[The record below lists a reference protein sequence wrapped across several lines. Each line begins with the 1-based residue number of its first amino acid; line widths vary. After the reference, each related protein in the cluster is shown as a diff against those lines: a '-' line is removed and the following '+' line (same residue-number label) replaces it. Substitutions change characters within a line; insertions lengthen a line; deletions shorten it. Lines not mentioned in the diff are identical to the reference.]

1 MTRSRDPSIPLSTYP
16 RTHARDFTRT
26 VYQGRCI
33 CSNLSC
39 TRIERMLHSGCG
51 EKHRE
56 ANTGYL
62 RSDAPDFEQRGSLDH
77 DILGGILLRIPYD
90 TPRIHMYTRIRK
102 GPFFYAHQRHGVQSY
117 TVTNR
122 QYHPRHYDDM
132 LVEYWKLV
140 NDVTLW
146 DVAAER
152 QVEITG
158 PDAFTLTNMLTP
170 RDLNKCSVK
179 QCKFALNTDVDGGV
193 INNPVLLRLGENH
206 FWLSVADGDVLLWAK
221 GVAAASGHDVQIR
234 EPDVVPVQIQG
245 PKSRDVMVDI
255 FGDQILDLKYYWMD
269 EFDLDG
275 MDVVV
280 SRTGYTGEV
289 GFEIYLRNASRDGLK
304 FWDTMLS
311 YGKPHDLAVIGPSQ
325 IRRVEAGILSYGSD
339 IALDNNGY
347 SDYHFLNPFEADLGY
362 TVELDQE
369 ADFIGKEALKRIAD
383 EGVSRKVVGIELDC
397 DPLVGYIEDYLQ
409 VVDDGSQVGQV
420 SSAFWSPRL
429 EKNIGYALVPIELAD
444 LGSGLTVRME
454 TGEFEATVIE
464 KPFIDPR
471 KETVKADLK
480 VGTARSY

>member
-1 MTRSRDPSIPLSTYP
+1 
-16 RTHARDFTRT
+16 
-26 VYQGRCI
+26 
-33 CSNLSC
+33 
-39 TRIERMLHSGCG
+39 
-51 EKHRE
+51 
-56 ANTGYL
+56 
-62 RSDAPDFEQRGSLDH
+62 
-77 DILGGILLRIPYD
+77 
-90 TPRIHMYTRIRK
+90 MYTRIRK
-102 GPFFYAHQRHGVQSY
+102 SPFFYAHQRHGVQSY

-132 LVEYWKLV
+132 VAEYWKLV
-140 NDVTLW
+140 NDVTMW

-158 PDAFTLTNMLTP
+158 PDAFEFTNMLTP
-170 RDLNKCSVK
+170 RDLNKCAVT
-179 QCKFALNTDVDGGV
+179 QCKFALNTDVDGGI

-221 GVAAASGHDVQIR
+221 GVAAASGMNVQIR
-234 EPDVVPVQIQG
+234 EPDVAPVQIQG
-245 PKSRDVMVDI
+245 PKSKDLMQDI
-255 FGDQILDLKYYWMD
+255 FGDEILDLKYYWMD
-269 EFDLDG
+269 EYELDD

-289 GFEIYLRNASRDGLK
+289 GFEVYLRNASRDGMK
-304 FWDTMLS
+304 FWDTMLEA
-311 YGKPHDLAVIGPSQ
+311 GKPHDLAVIGPSQ

-347 SDYHFLNPFEADLGY
+347 SDYMFMNPYEVGLEY

-383 EGVSRKVVGIELDC
+383 EGVSRKVVGIELGG

-409 VVDDGSQVGQV
+409 VVENGAQIGQV

-429 EKNIGYALVPIELAD
+429 KTNIGYAVVPIEYAD
-444 LGSGLTVRME
+444 LGTELTVRQA
-454 TGEFEATVIE
+454 TGEVTARVVE

-471 KETVKADLK
+471 KETVKADLRAPAAPTVEAD
-480 VGTARSY
+480 VGTEGTPRSY